1 MKILIWLI
9 CLIVRSALAAEV
21 EAVGYGRTAEEALNN
36 AKTAAIEKIAGT
48 FVTGRTQ
55 VENDNYRQRID
66 QYHGGRIRHYDVLR
80 SERENGLIVTRIL
93 AEVDTDKVNTV
104 ALDQGADIAPAT
116 VDQLNADRDDNQLAR
131 KILNALDDPN
141 QAYVVRLLKT
151 SYRNRGD
158 KVDVTLE
165 GAIFLNPKWVNDLKV
180 LAQTMNRPV
189 DIGSR
194 WSDFFWG
201 MSALSAVIN
210 PALPGTIGH
219 LARATQT
226 KPQAGDTYMACFGK
240 TPGWDVD
247 ECHLIRHPLYRL
259 SRNGR
264 RNIQIML
271 DNGITS
277 CQVGLFPINID
288 PLLPEVSSG
297 QKIYFTKSARERRF
311 GFPGVL
317 VYGKIAMPFQYT
329 LTVSPETLQEGKSFL
344 LSLEGKS

>member
-9 CLIVRSALAAEV
+9 CLMVRSALATEV

-48 FVTGRTQ
+48 FVMGRTQ

-66 QYHGGRIRHYDVLR
+66 QYHGGRIRHYEVLR
-80 SERENGLIVTRIL
+80 SEREGGLIVTRIL
-93 AEVDTDKVNTV
+93 ADVDTDKVNTV
-104 ALDQGADIAPAT
+104 ALNQGADISPAT
-116 VDQLNADRDDNQLAR
+116 IDQLHADRDDDQRAR
-131 KILNALDDPN
+131 IILDVLDDPN
-141 QAYVVRLLKT
+141 QAYVVLLMKA

-165 GAIFLNPKWVNDLKV
+165 GSIVLNPKWVNDLKV

-189 DIGSR
+189 ELGSR

-201 MSALSAVIN
+201 ISALSAVIN
-210 PALPGTIGH
+210 PALPGTISH

-226 KPQAGDTYMACFGK
+226 KPQAGDTYMACFGE

-247 ECHLIRHPLYRL
+247 ECHLIRHPLSRL

-264 RNIQIML
+264 RNLQVIMDTGTASHL
-271 DNGITS
+271 
-277 CQVGLFPINID
+277 VGQFPINID
-288 PLLPEVSSG
+288 ALLPEVNWSIPVDKKPISRKVPGNGALSSPVCWC
-297 QKIYFTKSARERRF
+297 T
-311 GFPGVL
+311 
-317 VYGKIAMPFQYT
+317 
-329 LTVSPETLQEGKSFL
+329 GKSPCR
-344 LSLEGKS
+344 SDTH